1 VRQCGHHGGRQ
12 AAGTYQ
18 CAGAPRYYSTRVCE
32 CVSSLG
38 WQADGSR
45 ANRSRTALTV
55 APVVWAR
62 LVFNAMLCVCWY
74 GQCFGSIQH
83 LKRRF
88 GSGFTS
94 ELKLA
99 SPTPDFLQRVCTQVD
114 GALAQAGSDLRYVAH
129 HGYQGMSTSLSDSG
143 MLRHLT

>member
-1 VRQCGHHGGRQ
+1 
-12 AAGTYQ
+12 
-18 CAGAPRYYSTRVCE
+18 
-32 CVSSLG
+32 
-38 WQADGSR
+38 
-45 ANRSRTALTV
+45 V

-99 SPTPDFLQRVCTQVD
+99 SPTPDFLQQVCSRVD

-129 HGYQGMSTSLSDSG
+129 HGHQHFAVRLWDVASLD
-143 MLRHLT
+143 LKLLYRH